1 MSDAA
6 TSAGS
11 ISWERRI
18 TGAIGALGL
27 DGAQAL
33 YAFKVMVAAGVTMFL
48 AFLIDLPYTYW
59 ALLTLPL
66 VVTQQSGMTVWR
78 SAARVGGTLIG
89 AMVVL
94 VFAGLFAQ
102 NGLVMIA
109 CLALWIFGCGYNARS
124 QVGLDGYAYGT
135 AGLTALVVA
144 IDTGANADM
153 AFSFAY
159 WRSTET
165 IIAVIASFM
174 VLLTIFP
181 QSVGDDLIANFR
193 NATGKVFDLVRDAVI
208 RNREQTAKDRLA
220 TASGLDGLFTLLR
233 AQKLERNHAGPD
245 FPRLRAATARL
256 DRLFID
262 SGALS
267 ATIARAMEH
276 DVLVGELE
284 ETRAR
289 LEELLCDLPNPSDD
303 LEAASDRATALRDFA
318 DALERSEA
326 MEKAALGSSERERLE
341 GLVVYRLRETAL
353 GVASFLE
360 ASIALADPSR
370 AAPPDKSFAT
380 RYPDKSAAVQRGL
393 RSSGAF
399 VAVAM
404 WWIFSGSSNGSILAL
419 ITGALSL
426 LIPTI
431 LPRALFA
438 TAGIKIFLGFMSG
451 GVLAFALMLLL
462 PFMSGFSGF
471 LALFLPTIFV
481 IFYVCSGPNRA
492 IALGATIMLAIA
504 LQPSNEQVYDP
515 VRLFNVVT
523 TLAIMPAAFIS
534 AMLVILPEN
543 TAWLRRHLGRAGTKL
558 MRSAARGRVENED
571 SFIAQAIDVVADYGK
586 DLDMENEGDAHLV
599 NRAKAITHAGR
610 EMIEIERLADH
621 GHLPDELLADLPKI
635 RDGMMNAVTMRMDE
649 DASKTVAL
657 LDASRDRAARELAE
671 LSGPSLMRTATLR
684 YALAMELLTVLIVQ
698 GRICLPRVDAHEA

>member
-6 TSAGS
+6 ISSGS
-11 ISWERRI
+11 VSWEKRI
-18 TGAIGALGL
+18 TGALSAIGL

-33 YAFKVMVAAGVTMFL
+33 YAFKVMLAAGITMFL
-48 AFLIDLPYTYW
+48 AFLVDLPYTYW

-89 AMVVL
+89 ATVVL
-94 VFAGLFAQ
+94 FFIGLFAQ

-174 VLLTIFP
+174 VLLTVFP
-181 QSVGDDLIANFR
+181 HSVGDDLLANFR

-220 TASGLDGLFTLLR
+220 TAGGLDGLFTLLR

-245 FPRLRAATARL
+245 FSRLRAATARL

-267 ATIARAMEH
+267 ATIARAMEN
-276 DVLVGELE
+276 DVLKGELE
-284 ETRAR
+284 EKRAR
-289 LEELLCDLPNPSDD
+289 LEALVADLPNPGDD
-303 LEAASDRATALRDFA
+303 LTAAAKRAEALREFA

-326 MEKAALGSSERERLE
+326 MEKAAFGRSENERLE
-341 GLVVYRLRETAL
+341 GLVIYRLRETAL
-353 GVASFLE
+353 GVAGFLE
-360 ASIALADPSR
+360 ASLALTDPSR
-370 AAPPDKSFAT
+370 EALPDSAFAT
-380 RYPDKSAAVQRGL
+380 RYPDRSAAVQRGL
-393 RSSGAF
+393 RSAGAF

-404 WWIFSGSSNGSILAL
+404 YWIFSGSENGAILAL

-431 LPRALFA
+431 LPRSLFA

-451 GVLAFALMLLL
+451 GVLAFMLMLLL
-462 PFMSGFSGF
+462 PFMTDFSGF

-492 IALGATIMLAIA
+492 IALGSTIMLAIA
-504 LQPSNEQVYDP
+504 LQPANEQSYDP

-558 MRSAARGRVENED
+558 MKSAAHGQVKNED

-586 DLDMENEGDAHLV
+586 DLDMENAGDAHLV

-610 EMIEIERLADH
+610 EMIEIDRFARH
-621 GHLPDELLADLPKI
+621 GRLPDELVADLPKI
-635 RDGMMNAVTMRMDE
+635 RERMMDVVTKKQGE
-649 DASKTVAL
+649 DTTETVSV
-657 LDASRDRAARELAE
+657 LDTSRDRAAQKLSELD
-671 LSGPSLMRTATLR
+671 GPSLMRTATLR
-684 YALAMELLTVLIVQ
+684 YALAMELLAILIVQ
-698 GRICLPRVDAHEA
+698 GRVCLPREGAHAA